1 MLRISMISV
10 SWKTQVKKYLQQLTM
25 SVFVNNLLIWS
36 PYKGS
41 DPNQLLYDQYGSQG
55 LDFFN
60 LPAMRTAGFKMAI
73 QF

>member
-10 SWKTQVKKYLQQLTM
+10 SWKTSLRKYLQQLTM
-25 SVFVNNLLIWS
+25 SLYINNLLIWS
-36 PYKGS
+36 PYKGA
-41 DPNQLLYDQYGSQG
+41 DPSQLLYEQSGSQG